1 MSPLVAR
8 LLAVVG
14 TVLVGFPLA
23 APVGLAIA
31 FLFAGRFH
39 LDFLLPG
46 ELFLVVLAGGAVLLA
61 AALVSRRRR
70 WPIGALLGAVA
81 GLLAATA
88 LVANV
93 TGLASGSTE
102 AEGWPLAIVAG
113 TYALYVAAV
122 VALFV
127 AGIVLCRDL
136 FRR

>member
-1 MSPLVAR
+1 MSPVVAR

-14 TVLVGFPLA
+14 TVLVGLPLV

-31 FLFAGRFH
+31 SLFVGGFH

-46 ELFLVVLAGGAVLLA
+46 ELFLVVLAGGAALLG

-70 WPIGALLGAVA
+70 WPIGALLAAVVV
-81 GLLAATA
+81 LLAATA
-88 LVANV
+88 LFANA

-122 VALFV
+122 VTLFV
-127 AGIVLCRDL
+127 TGIVLCRDL